1 MREIKF
7 RAWDKEDKTMII
19 DEQNFIPLKITNKG
33 VLRLNPKY
41 KDDLW
46 EIIDKD
52 RFVIL
57 EYTGIKDING
67 VEIYEGDILKCW
79 VVGRKY
85 QNYIVKWSASEGTYK
100 AYDNDDVYYIDCV
113 SWSKQEVIG
122 NIYENPELL
131 EGK

>member
-1 MREIKF
+1 MNREVEF
-7 RAWDKEDKTMII
+7 RSWDIEDKTMII

-57 EYTGIKDING
+57 E
-67 VEIYEGDILKCW
+67 
-79 VVGRKY
+79 
-85 QNYIVKWSASEGTYK
+85 
-100 AYDNDDVYYIDCV
+100 
-113 SWSKQEVIG
+113 QEMLRSPLPICRR
-122 NIYENPELL
+122 
-131 EGK
+131 